1 MAELLALDDDR
12 AHGFVG
18 MASEI
23 PRAALRKVDI
33 LKFLKSQLATE
44 LTIEN
49 HCRDGFEEIFGNPP
63 RCCARKTFSKVS
75 TSVIFYSKWSSE
87 LTFENFPARC
97 CAWNI
102 YIFIHIY
109 V

>member
-1 MAELLALDDDR
+1 MYIYIYIYIYTYIYTHIYQGEVAELLALDDDR

-23 PRAALRKVDI
+23 PRAVLRKVDI

-49 HCRDGFEEIFGNPP
+49 HSRDGFEEIFGNPP
-63 RCCARKTFSKVS
+63 RYCARKTFSKVS
-75 TSVIFYSKWSSE
+75 TMSFSIVSGVAS
-87 LTFENFPARC
+87 
-97 CAWNI
+97 
-102 YIFIHIY
+102 
-109 V
+109 